1 MNLFAKILLSVLTV
15 FVLACAGFFILIL
28 ILIMGL
34 GAFYVAILGVVTA
47 TVMFFILE
55 LIWGWLKSK
64 KSLIILAV
72 VFGLVAL
79 SITAFEINRAYH
91 NNIDK
96 IDEQGVDLTLYEP
109 FRENTKAVSL
119 DEKSELTFTE
129 DLPKL
134 DGATALYPLY
144 SAFARATYPE
154 YPYTVDFSK
163 EDKDYVSCTNTRFAY
178 DRLINGEV
186 DVIFVAGPSADQL
199 FDAKDKGV
207 EFNLTPIG
215 REAFVFFVNKK
226 NPIDSLRID
235 DILSIYSGNATNWS
249 EFGGKNKEIRAFQ
262 RPENS
267 GSQTMLQRIMS
278 GTTLMTPPSKDIA
291 SAMGGII
298 KEVSAYSNY
307 DNAIGYS
314 FLFFAGEMVQDNKIK
329 LLSIEGVA
337 PTRENVANKTYPYS
351 AEFYAVTVGTP
362 TENTQKL
369 IDWVLSE
376 QGQYLVEKTGYTPI
390 K

>member
-15 FVLACAGFFILIL
+15 FVLTCAGFFILTL
-28 ILIMGL
+28 ILLMGL

-47 TVMFFILE
+47 TVLFFILE
-55 LIWGWLKSK
+55 LIWGWLNSK
-64 KSLIILAV
+64 KSLMVLV
-72 VFGLVAL
+72 VAFGLVVL
-79 SITAFEINRAYH
+79 SITVFEINRAYH

-119 DEKSELTFTE
+119 DEKSELTFTK

-163 EDKDYVSCTNTRFAY
+163 EDKDYVACTNTRFAY

-186 DVIFVAGPSADQL
+186 DVIFVAGPSEDQL
-199 FDAKDKGV
+199 FDAKAQGV

-215 REAFVFFVNKK
+215 REAFVFFVNSK
-226 NPIDSLRID
+226 NPIDNLRID
-235 DILSIYSGNATNWS
+235 DILNIYSGEATNWS

-267 GSQTMLQRIMS
+267 GSQTMLQRIMED
-278 GTTLMTPPSKDIA
+278 TTLMTPPSKDVA
-291 SAMGGII
+291 TGMGGII
-298 KEVSAYSNY
+298 SEVSAYSNY

-314 FLFFAGEMVQDNKIK
+314 FLFFASEMVRDNKIK
-329 LLSIEGVA
+329 LISIEGIA

-369 IDWVLSE
+369 IDWILSE